1 MADSDRQPST
11 GSAAEGPDS
20 SRLRHL
26 RAAQLRGRM
35 IRGGI
40 VKLAF
45 GTVFLIGALAHAL
58 SPQRHEQSS
67 VLWMTVLVLMSTINV
82 ATGLR
87 ALARARRLRGR
98 PWLPAAGIWG
108 LLAIVLLGLLLR
120 R

>member
-1 MADSDRQPST
+1 MSDSGRS
-11 GSAAEGPDS
+11 SAAAAPASASGT
-20 SRLRHL
+20 RLRHL
-26 RAAQLRGRM
+26 RAAQLRARV

-45 GTVFLIGALAHAL
+45 GTIFLVGALAHAL
-58 SPQRHEQSS
+58 SPERHERSS
-67 VLWMTVLVLMSTINV
+67 VLWTTVLVLMSTINV

-98 PWLPAAGIWG
+98 PWLPAAGVWG